1 VDDHLISRKHAEL
14 NYSKGKLY
22 LTDLGSANGTF
33 INAEKLVKET
43 KEINKGDKIVL
54 GESKYNFKI
63 EGME

>member
-1 VDDHLISRKHAEL
+1 MDDHLISRKHAEL

-43 KEINKGDKIVL
+43 KEINKVVL